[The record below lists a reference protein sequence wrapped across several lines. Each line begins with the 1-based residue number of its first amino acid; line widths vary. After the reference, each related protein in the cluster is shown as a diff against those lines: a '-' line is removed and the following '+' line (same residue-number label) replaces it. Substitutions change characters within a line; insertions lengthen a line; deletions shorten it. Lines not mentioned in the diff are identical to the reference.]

1 MNSLF
6 LSNYLNKIDKKNR
19 VSIPS
24 SFREI
29 ISREGSSSVFIFKSI
44 TKNCLEGSGI
54 SYINDLSSSINNMD
68 PFSQEKDAF
77 STAIFGDSISIEI
90 DNEGRSLI
98 PKAYLNYARIEEE
111 AFFVGKGRTFEIW
124 NKEKFNEHL
133 ENCRKFALEN
143 SKLLK
148 WKN

>member
-19 VSIPS
+19 ISIPS
-24 SFREI
+24 AFREV
-29 ISREGSSSVFIFKSI
+29 ISRESCSSVFIFKSI

-54 SYINDLSSSINNMD
+54 SYINNLNSSIDSMD
-68 PFSQEKDAF
+68 PFSPEKDAF
-77 STAIFGDSISIEI
+77 STAIFGDSISIDI
-90 DNEGRSLI
+90 DSEGRVLI
-98 PKAYLNYARIEEE
+98 PKAYLNYADIKEE
-111 AFFVGKGRTFEIW
+111 AFFVGKGNIFEIW
-124 NKEKFNEHL
+124 NKDKFNEHL
-133 ENCRKFALEN
+133 ENCRKFAVEN

>member
-24 SFREI
+24 GFREI

-44 TKNCLEGSGI
+44 TKKCLEGAAS
-54 SYINDLSSSINNMD
+54 SYVNDLSVAINNMD
-68 PFSQEKDAF
+68 PFSEEKDAF
-77 STAIFGDSISIEI
+77 STAIFGDSVSIDI
-90 DNEGRSLI
+90 DGDGRVLI
-98 PKAYLNYARIEEE
+98 PKLYLNYADIEED

-124 NKEKFNEHL
+124 NKDTFAEHL
-133 ENCRKFALEN
+133 ENCRKFAVEN

-148 WKN
+148 WKT